1 MQNAKILFIPIVDKQ
16 YPKLLAEIA
25 DPPAGLFV
33 RGDASLLYDNVH
45 CFGVV
50 GTRKMTRYGKE
61 VTEKLTRDL
70 VKAGFVIVSGL
81 AVGIDTVAHEAAIL
95 AGGKTVAILG
105 AGIDIVYPHQ
115 NKDLYWKIIKN
126 YGCVISE
133 FPPGKKTTKTQFAS
147 RNRIISGLS
156 EGVVVTEGAE
166 NSGSLITAEC
176 ALEQG
181 REVFAVAGPMM
192 SEYSRGPAKLIKD
205 GAKMVTGVED
215 ILEELIA

>member
-1 MQNAKILFIPIVDKQ
+1 MVEKTFFISIRDGR

-25 DPPAGLFV
+25 DPPRGIYV
-33 RGDASLLYDNVH
+33 RGDTSLLSNNVRRI
-45 CFGVV
+45 GVV
-50 GTRKMTRYGKE
+50 GTRKMTKYGRQ

-70 VKAGFVIVSGL
+70 VRAGFVIVSGM
-81 AVGIDTVAHEAAIL
+81 ATGVDTIAHETAIKN
-95 AGGKTVAILG
+95 GGKTMAVLG
-105 AGIDIVYPHQ
+105 AGIDIIYPLD
-115 NKDLYWKIIKN
+115 NESLYWDIARK

-133 FPPGKKTTKTQFAS
+133 FPPGKKTTKIQFAS

-156 EGVVVTEGAE
+156 VGVVVTEGAE

-176 ALEQG
+176 ALDQG

-205 GAKMVTGVED
+205 GAKMVTGVKD
-215 ILEELIA
+215 ILEELSSD